1 MRPNDP
7 IATFADVITVRE
19 TEKAV
24 GCVPLGRTK
33 LFWVPKGQLR
43 NGNEVAHLG
52 DQNALV
58 VSEWWARTSKV
69 HLNFEA
75 TE

>member
-1 MRPNDP
+1 MRTGDP
-7 IATFADVITVRE
+7 IATFADVIAVRE

-52 DQNALV
+52 DQGALV

-69 HLNFEA
+69 HLNFE
-75 TE
+75 EQV

>member
-7 IATFADVITVRE
+7 IATFADVIAVRE
-19 TEKAV
+19 TAKGV
-24 GCVPLGRTK
+24 NCVPLGRTK

-43 NGNEVAHLG
+43 NGNEVAHIG
-52 DQNALV
+52 DHGRLV
-58 VSEWWARTSKV
+58 VSKWWADTSKV
-69 HLNFEA
+69 ALNFEA

>member
-7 IATFADVITVRE
+7 IATFADVIAVRE

-24 GCVPLGRTK
+24 GCVPLGRTN

-52 DQNALV
+52 DQGALL

>member
-7 IATFADVITVRE
+7 IATFADVIAVRE

-52 DQNALV
+52 DQGALV
-58 VSEWWARTSKV
+58 VSEWWAKTSKV
-69 HLNFEA
+69 HLNFEVR
-75 TE
+75 E

>member
-1 MRPNDP
+1 MRTGDA
-7 IATFADVITVRE
+7 IATFADVIAVRE

-24 GCVPLGRTK
+24 GCVPLGRAK

-52 DQNALV
+52 DQGALV
-58 VSEWWARTSKV
+58 VSEWWARTSRV
-69 HLNFEA
+69 HLSFEA

>member
-1 MRPNDP
+1 MSFDP
-7 IATFADVITVRE
+7 QIVSFADVLAVRE
-19 TEKAV
+19 TAKAI
-24 GCVPLGRTK
+24 GCIWLGHTQ
-33 LFWVPKGQLR
+33 LFWVPKSQLQ
-43 NGNEVAHLG
+43 NGTQVAHLG
-52 DQNALV
+52 DQGALV